1 MSLQLVTKSDE
12 EQQLTNENNKWLIE
26 TQTIT
31 SHVSTLKKEIEV
43 MKVGSKETDD
53 STHKL
58 LNKTKLELMLEQV
71 QQVKTHHDTLKLEAS
86 NLSVSGE
93 GFITTEITTLKTKI
107 LSMQSKLEQ
116 ELDKAREV
124 STDYEYK
131 VKNNTS

>member
-1 MSLQLVTKSDE
+1 
-12 EQQLTNENNKWLIE
+12 
-26 TQTIT
+26 
-31 SHVSTLKKEIEV
+31 

-58 LNKTKLELMLEQV
+58 LNKTKLKLMLEQM